1 MPNAESRE
9 SNSRS
14 FWNFIA
20 WGTVGSVGLLLVTIV
35 FDWGRFE
42 VPRELLQKIAEAG
55 LIAMFLAITVD
66 IYLKTE
72 LTKDAIK
79 VAIGYVLPPYL
90 QEEMAAIYSNEVICV
105 DHNQI
110 VTLSKL
116 QNDLVRVTVRM
127 ERTLKNISTVSHL
140 FDPKVLVD
148 EWLVDNRPS
157 TIREIGCKKNGEP
170 EVTSRLDRINSYGRR
185 NSKVYG

>member
-55 LIAMFLAITVD
+55 LSAMFLAITVD

-105 DHNQI
+105 DQI
-110 VTLSKL
+110 
-116 QNDLVRVTVRM
+116 
-127 ERTLKNISTVSHL
+127 
-140 FDPKVLVD
+140 
-148 EWLVDNRPS
+148 
-157 TIREIGCKKNGEP
+157 
-170 EVTSRLDRINSYGRR
+170 GRAH
-185 NSKVYG
+185 V